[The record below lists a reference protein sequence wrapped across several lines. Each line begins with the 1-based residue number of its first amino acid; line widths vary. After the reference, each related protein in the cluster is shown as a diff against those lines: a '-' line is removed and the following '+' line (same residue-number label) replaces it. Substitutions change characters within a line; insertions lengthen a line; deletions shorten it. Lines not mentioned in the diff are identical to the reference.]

1 MPGLLWTAHGR
12 SSRRFFTR
20 DSMANEPATDTSTSP
35 DFSAHVRDYS
45 GFTRLFKWGAIIS
58 FVVGLL
64 VVFIISN

>member
-1 MPGLLWTAHGR
+1 
-12 SSRRFFTR
+12 
-20 DSMANEPATDTSTSP
+20 MANEPATDTSTSP